1 MDPGLVR
8 SLGVFFEI
16 QMLLLCFTPD
26 EEASLME
33 EELLRNAVSWK
44 LLLVGG
50 QGEAVER
57 LGEDMRSPSHHGVT
71 MVACG
76 NANFSRNDVRT
87 ADVFASQVVWL
98 VPDAAISGA
107 VAEELPLNFNSNL
120 LSFSTSST
128 EGEDDEVVEISET
141 FTITSVKS
149 RVTRT
154 ISFGTWT
161 PMEEEDKGGGLS
173 VPEPVVWERRSDLSG
188 VTLVNTVLDFEYM
201 VNLMTDNVT
210 MTGLMVDVLELLQK
224 SLNFRYG

>member
-1 MDPGLVR
+1 
-8 SLGVFFEI
+8 
-16 QMLLLCFTPD
+16 
-26 EEASLME
+26 ME
-33 EELLRNAVSWK
+33 EELLRNAVPWK

-87 ADVFASQVVWL
+87 SDVFASQVVWL

-128 EGEDDEVVEISET
+128 EDEDDEVVEISET

-161 PMEEEDKGGGLS
+161 PMEEEDKGSGLS

-201 VNLMTDNVT
+201 VNLMPDNVT

-224 SLNFRYG
+224 SLNIRYG